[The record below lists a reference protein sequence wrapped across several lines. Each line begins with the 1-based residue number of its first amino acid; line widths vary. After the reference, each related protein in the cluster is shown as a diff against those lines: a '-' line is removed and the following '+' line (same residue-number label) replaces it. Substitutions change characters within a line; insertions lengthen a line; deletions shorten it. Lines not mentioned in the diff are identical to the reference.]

1 MLIFEKPKKHKFSI
15 YSGDV
20 GKYLDYRRRCNSF
33 FMEVVSQL
41 CFAEGTPPSEEVVQ
55 KLLSYI
61 IGRVGKK
68 KVERVVSKELTIF
81 DDSIDPTP
89 VVRSFLLQHLMQTR
103 YIIVQVQGSTMRTKH
118 LPLRVTF
125 VKWE

>member
-1 MLIFEKPKKHKFSI
+1 
-15 YSGDV
+15 
-20 GKYLDYRRRCNSF
+20 
-33 FMEVVSQL
+33 MEVVSQL

-61 IGRVGKK
+61 IGHVGKK

-103 YIIVQVQGSTMRTKH
+103 YIILQVQGSTMRTKH

-125 VKWE
+125 VKCE

>member
-1 MLIFEKPKKHKFSI
+1 
-15 YSGDV
+15 
-20 GKYLDYRRRCNSF
+20 
-33 FMEVVSQL
+33 MEVVSQL

-103 YIIVQVQGSTMRTKH
+103 YIIVNTRLMSISNRNNKTIVVFFIYQNKDLH
-118 LPLRVTF
+118 LHNRYKLAESKTSQKNP
-125 VKWE
+125 